1 MTEFP
6 ETCHVH
12 KLRYLQVYYLRKNLG
27 FISIK
32 ILLYNNM
39 VENNTQVIKAEINIF
54 FTFYNINCKELDL
67 NNFFTFSSVI

>member
-6 ETCHVH
+6 ETSHVH
-12 KLRYLQVYYLRKNLG
+12 KLRYLQVYYLRKHLG
-27 FISIK
+27 FISIN

-54 FTFYNINCKELDL
+54 FTLYNINCKELDL
-67 NNFFTFSSVI
+67 NNYFTYSSVI